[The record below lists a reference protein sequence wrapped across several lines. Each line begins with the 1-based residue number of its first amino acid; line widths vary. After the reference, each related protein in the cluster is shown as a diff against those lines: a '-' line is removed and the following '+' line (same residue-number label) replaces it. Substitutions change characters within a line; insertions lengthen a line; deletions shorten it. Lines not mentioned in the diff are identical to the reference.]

1 LARALILAMP
11 VIGLLLAAAFSIMTL
26 SQPSEAE
33 ARSNFE
39 RLGCTACH
47 RPGGIGK
54 TWDEIVAKYRGA
66 AGKYASLDEFVAAEV
81 YEEVK
86 RGLGMETK
94 TWDELFKLMSQ
105 LVGKSRDDPGVKAV
119 EAYLAS
125 LLGIQA
131 PGTPTQPPA
140 TQATPTT
147 PVVAATPAE
156 GRGLSFIAAAIAALI
171 IVVAIAIIAYWLS
184 RR

>member
-33 ARSNFE
+33 AKSNFE
-39 RLGCTACH
+39 KLGCTACH
-47 RPGGIGK
+47 RPGGIARP
-54 TWDEIVAKYRGA
+54 WDEIVAHFKGA

-81 YEEVK
+81 SGEVK
-86 RGLGMETK
+86 QKLGVEPK
-94 TWDELFKLMSQ
+94 TWDELFKVMSQ
-105 LVGKSRDDPGVKAV
+105 FSGKSRDDPGVKAV

-140 TQATPTT
+140 TQTTPTT
-147 PVVAATPAE
+147 PVAAATPAE